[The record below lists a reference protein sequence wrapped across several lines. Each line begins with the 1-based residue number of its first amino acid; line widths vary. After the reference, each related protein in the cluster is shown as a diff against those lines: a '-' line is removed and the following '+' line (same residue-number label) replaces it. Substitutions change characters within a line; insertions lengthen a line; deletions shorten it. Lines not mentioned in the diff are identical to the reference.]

1 MEEQKIK
8 IERIDPATLTEFK
21 PNYVKCIECGNI
33 TEFVCLSY
41 SPAPFPVVKIDKDH
55 YAMLDTG
62 EVFEYDHSE
71 NKSECYNS
79 VRRTLARL
87 RAIIN
92 ANCVDENKM
101 RWVTLTYAENMTDD
115 KVLYDDF
122 RKFTQ
127 RFNYWCK
134 KNGIDKPEYIAVA
147 EPQGRGAW
155 HMHVVWIFPNTAPF
169 IANNEVLEPFWGHG
183 FTKIKSVHGVDNI
196 GAYFSAY
203 LADMPLEDFKKA
215 EIGGK
220 YPIKYID
227 MSEGEETK
235 QEGTEDKRKAFV
247 KGARLT
253 LYPAGMNI
261 YRCSRGI
268 LQPTVT
274 TMSNA
279 QYEKKKASAG
289 TLTFSHACNVVSD
302 SVVASDIAVLDTA
315 VTSDDG
321 NIKNTILHE
330 YYNKKRRKNQ
340 GNKE

>member
-33 TEFVCLSY
+33 TEFVCLSH

-55 YAMLDTG
+55 YALLDTG

-79 VRRTLARL
+79 VRRTLSRL

-101 RWVTLTYAENMTDD
+101 RWVTLTYAENMTDS
-115 KVLYDDF
+115 KQLYKDF
-122 RKFTQ
+122 EKFCK
-127 RFNYWCK
+127 RFAYWCK

-155 HMHVVWIFPNTAPF
+155 HMHIVWIFSNTAPF
-169 IANNEVLEPFWGHG
+169 IANNEVLEPLWGHG
-183 FTKIKSVHGVDNI
+183 FTSIKAVHGCDNI

-203 LADMPLEDFKKA
+203 LADMPLEDFQKA
-215 EIGGK
+215 EIKGS
-220 YPIKYID
+220 YPIKYVEMGD
-227 MSEGEETK
+227 AEK
-235 QEGTEDKRKAFV
+235 KAQEGTEGKRKAFV

-253 LYPAGMNI
+253 LYPTGMNI

-268 LQPTVT
+268 VPPVVT
-274 TMSNA
+274 TISSDE
-279 QYEKKKASAG
+279 YEKKKASAG

-302 SVVASDIAVLDTA
+302 SAVASDDSVLNPAPD
-315 VTSDDG
+315 SL
-321 NIKNTILHE
+321 IKNTILHE
-330 YYNKKRRKNQ
+330 YYNIKRRKNQ
-340 GNKE
+340 GSKE

>member
-33 TEFVCLSY
+33 TEFVCLSH

-79 VRRTLARL
+79 VRRTLSRL

-101 RWVTLTYAENMTDD
+101 RWVTLTYAENMTDS
-115 KVLYDDF
+115 KQLYEDF
-122 RKFTQ
+122 KNFCK

-169 IANNEVLEPFWGHG
+169 IANNEVLEPLWGHG
-183 FTKIKSVHGVDNI
+183 FTKIKAVHGVDNI

-227 MSEGEETK
+227 MSEGEETA

-302 SVVASDIAVLDTA
+302 VASDIAVLDTA